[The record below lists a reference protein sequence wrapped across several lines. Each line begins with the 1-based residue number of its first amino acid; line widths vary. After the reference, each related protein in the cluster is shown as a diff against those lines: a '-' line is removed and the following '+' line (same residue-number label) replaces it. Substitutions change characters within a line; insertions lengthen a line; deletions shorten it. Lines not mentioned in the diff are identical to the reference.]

1 MECTKNCEEIK
12 KLSKF
17 QDDFIRNM
25 GTIMEQ
31 LDLSQLTVEGNA
43 FDAINSSDTSLN
55 LVKEGIECIDE
66 LIKRITLLH
75 QVDENSRENM
85 DKLNQLS
92 TMVLGFANV
101 IGGISNRTN
110 TLSLNASIEAA
121 KALEDGKGFA
131 NVANEIREL
140 AIKSSQSSSEITETI
155 QVIQMFI
162 TETVEGF
169 TKVNEIVEEQNAMIG
184 DVKNVLQKV
193 LEAAYISNDVS
204 RNMEHEIAYQRDI
217 TDNARNAIDSVI
229 EMVNES

>member
-1 MECTKNCEEIK
+1 MECTKSCEEIR
-12 KLSKF
+12 KLLGV
-17 QDDFIRNM
+17 QDEFIRNM

-31 LDLSQLTVEGNA
+31 LDQSQLTVEGNA

-66 LIKRITLLH
+66 LIERITLLH
-75 QVDENSRENM
+75 QVVENSRENM
-85 DKLNQLS
+85 DKLNNLS
-92 TMVLGFANV
+92 NMVLEFANV

-110 TLSLNASIEAA
+110 ALSLNASIEAA
-121 KALEDGKGFA
+121 KAFDDGKGFG

-155 QVIQMFI
+155 QMIQMFL

-169 TKVNEIVEEQNAMIG
+169 TKVNDIVEKQNAMIG

-217 TDNARNAIDSVI
+217 TDRAKNAI
-229 EMVNES
+229 ESIIQMI

>member
-75 QVDENSRENM
+75 QVVENSRENM